1 VDAWPIVLGCDTT
14 GEVVEV
20 SPEAQGRFKV
30 GDIVC
35 GCTRLGVVGH
45 SSYQDY
51 HLFDANLAL
60 KAPKGWSVDQSAAF
74 GVGTYT
80 AGLAFEH
87 LQVPLPTAAAPKK
100 DEWVLIMGGASIVGL
115 FAIQLFTL
123 AGYKVAC
130 SNSAKTKDL
139 VKSYGAL
146 ASFPYNGT
154 DEEQIAALEAEIGSK
169 LSAINLHK
177 VYDTVGGS
185 AFPTGLKIL
194 ERVSGEKLMTSVDP
208 GFGATANPD
217 DKSAY
222 PVRQIIEL
230 GPIGRSPIVNTK
242 VEAIIAALEQLNEK
256 SLLKPPPIRKETHG
270 GWEKVAEM
278 IEWSKKGVSGEKLVY
293 VFE

>member
-1 VDAWPIVLGCDTT
+1 
-14 GEVVEV
+14 
-20 SPEAQGRFKV
+20 
-30 GDIVC
+30 
-35 GCTRLGVVGH
+35 
-45 SSYQDY
+45 
-51 HLFDANLAL
+51 LAL
-60 KAPKGWSVDQSAAF
+60 KAPRGWSLDQVAAY

-87 LQVPLPTAAAPKK
+87 LQVPLPTAQAPKK

-115 FAIQLFTL
+115 FAIQMFTL

-154 DEEQIAALEAEIGSK
+154 DEEQIAALEAEIGAK
-169 LSAINLHK
+169 LSDINLHK

-208 GFGATANPD
+208 SFTATADPN
-217 DKSAY
+217 DKSVY
-222 PVRQIIEL
+222 PVRQLIEL
-230 GPIGRSPIVNTK
+230 GPIGRSPATNSKIVP
-242 VEAIIAALEQLNEK
+242 IIAALEQLDEK
-256 SLLKPPPIRKETHG
+256 SLLKPPPIRKETKG
-270 GWEKVAEM
+270 GWDKVAEM

-293 VFE
+293 LFE